1 MRRWWLIAAWSWLG
15 AAAAQAAGVTL
26 SADRLRFFTKPGG
39 PSPPT
44 KAVTVE
50 TGDESLPVLVSDAP
64 SWLNVSVDTPDTPAT
79 LNFGASPDG
88 LEPGT
93 YTARLWIAAEGRQ
106 ASPLDVTLE
115 ITNETRLVVEPA
127 SLNLRWSP
135 GGLTGTRE
143 ISVTTTSGEAVPFRA
158 MARSAGAWLSAGDSA
173 RLAPASLVA
182 NVNAARLQ
190 PGEYRGTITLLS
202 SAGNVELPVRL
213 AVSREAEFRT
223 EPAALEFDCYLGSDC
238 RTQET
243 LWVRSAG
250 RPLEVIVSAAG
261 YSRDQIWLAAAPL
274 SGVTPLGLRVSIHPQ
289 GLAPGFYRGRV
300 TLGGV
305 AANAPLQVPVTLR
318 LSGDPLLEAQ
328 PNSLSFSLRPGG
340 RPTTP
345 AVIAVQ
351 SRAPGL
357 GFWAHPETKAGG
369 DWLAVATVHGV
380 TPGTVSVTLKEA
392 ARSLP
397 PGRYPAD
404 VVIRSGASP
413 WVRRVPLVLLVRQ
426 GPVARPRPPQLDFF
440 YQPGA
445 PNNPSLESRVRL
457 EVDGDETVSYRVR
470 TAPPGAW
477 LDADAQALAPGWLTV
492 RVRPPAGGGRH
503 TGFVLLESP
512 EAPDATVRI
521 PVSLD
526 AQLRP
531 LVTVIPNALT
541 FRFSSE
547 GSATASQALELRSTG
562 DPVNY
567 DLSFTAIPSGRWLR
581 LSSVTG
587 LTPGSVRVEV
597 DSTGLRRGT
606 YSGAISVLVRGGNA
620 QVVPVTVEIGR

>member
-1 MRRWWLIAAWSWLG
+1 LRRWWLIAVWSCLG
-15 AAAAQAAGVTL
+15 AAAAHAAGVTL
-26 SADRLRFFTKPGG
+26 TADRLRFFAKPGG
-39 PSPPT
+39 PAPPA

-50 TGDESLPVLVSDAP
+50 TEDESLPVLVSDAP
-64 SWLNVSVDTPDTPAT
+64 SWLKVSVDTPETPAT
-79 LNFGASPDG
+79 LNLGANPEG
-88 LEPGT
+88 LEPGM
-93 YTARLWIAAEGRQ
+93 YTARLWIAAEGRE

-135 GGLTGTRE
+135 GGLTGARE
-143 ISVTTTSGEAVPFRA
+143 ISVTTTSGETVSFRTL
-158 MARSAGAWLSAGDSA
+158 ARSAGSWLSTGESGRA
-173 RLAPASLVA
+173 APASLVA

-213 AVSREAEFRT
+213 AVSREAEFRA
-223 EPAALEFDCYLGSDC
+223 EPVALEFDCYLGSDC
-238 RTQET
+238 RTQDT
-243 LWVRSAG
+243 LWVRSAA

-261 YSRDQIWLAAAPL
+261 YSRDRIWLAAAPL
-274 SGVTPLGLRVSIHPQ
+274 SGVTPLGLRVSVHPQ
-289 GLAPGFYRGRV
+289 GLEPGLYRGRV
-300 TLGGV
+300 TLAGA

-328 PNSLSFSLRPGG
+328 PDSLSFSLRPGG

-345 AVIAVQ
+345 AVIALQ

-392 ARSLP
+392 ARSLS

-404 VVIRSGASP
+404 VVIRSNAST
-413 WVRRVPLVLLVRQ
+413 WVRRVPVLLVVRQ

-470 TAPPGAW
+470 TLPPGSW
-477 LDADAQALAPGWLTV
+477 LDADEQVLAPGVLAV
-492 RVRPPAGGGRH
+492 RVRPPAGGGRQS
-503 TGFVLLESP
+503 GFILLESP

-521 PVSLD
+521 PVTLD
-526 AQLRP
+526 TQSRP
-531 LVTVIPNALT
+531 LVTAVPNALT
-541 FRFSSE
+541 FRFPSE
-547 GSATASQALELRSTG
+547 GSAIASQALELRSTG

-581 LSSVTG
+581 LSTVTG

>member
-1 MRRWWLIAAWSWLG
+1 LRRWRLIAAWSWLG
-15 AAAAQAAGVTL
+15 AAAAHAAGVSLT
-26 SADRLRFFTKPGG
+26 AERLRFFAKPGG
-39 PSPPT
+39 PTPPT
-44 KAVTVE
+44 KAVVVE
-50 TGDESLPVLVSDAP
+50 TAGESLPVLVSEAP
-64 SWLNVSVDTPDTPAT
+64 SWLRVSVDAPDTPAT
-79 LNFGASPDG
+79 LNFRASPAS

-93 YTARLWIAAEGRQ
+93 YTTRLWIAAEGRE

-135 GGLTGTRE
+135 GGLTGARE
-143 ISVTTTSGEAVPFRA
+143 ISVTTTSGEAVPFRTVV
-158 MARSAGAWLSAGDSA
+158 RSAGAWLSAGESA
-173 RLAPASLVA
+173 RVAPASLAV
-182 NVNAARLQ
+182 NVNAARLH
-190 PGEYRGTITLLS
+190 PGNYQGAITLLS

-261 YSRDQIWLAAAPL
+261 FSRDQIWLAAAPL
-274 SGVTPLGLRVSIHPQ
+274 SGVTPLGLRVSVDPQ
-289 GLAPGFYRGRV
+289 GLAPGLYRGRV
-300 TLGGV
+300 TLGGP

-328 PNSLSFSLRPGG
+328 PDSLSFSLRPGG
-340 RPTTP
+340 RPAAP
-345 AVIAVQ
+345 AVIGVQ

-357 GFWAHPETKAGG
+357 GFWAYPETKAGG
-369 DWLAVATVHGV
+369 DWLAVATVHAV
-380 TPGTVSVTLKEA
+380 TPGSVSVTLNEA

-404 VVIRSGASP
+404 VVIRSNASP
-413 WVRRVPLVLLVRQ
+413 WVRRVPLVLVVRQ

-445 PNNPSLESRVRL
+445 PNNPSLESQVRL
-457 EVDGDETVSYRVR
+457 EVDGGEIVSYRVR
-470 TAPPGAW
+470 TVPPGAW
-477 LDADAQALAPGWLTV
+477 LDADAQVLAPGLLTV
-492 RVRPPAGGGRH
+492 RVRPPAGGGRQ

-512 EAPDATVRI
+512 ETPDATVRI

-526 AQLRP
+526 TRSRP
-531 LVTVIPNALT
+531 LVTAIPNALT
-541 FRFSSE
+541 FRFPSE
-547 GSATASQALELRSTG
+547 GSATASQVLELRSTG

-581 LSSVTG
+581 LSTVTG

-597 DSTGLRRGT
+597 DAAGLRPGV